1 MAGGEFCQAGKDL
14 GWFIKRATLFFF
26 RRPEGPSMA
35 LPGDRN
41 ILLLLSKN
49 NMALY
54 AATLFIDMAACRR
67 FWFG

>member
-1 MAGGEFCQAGKDL
+1 
-14 GWFIKRATLFFF
+14 
-26 RRPEGPSMA
+26 MA

-54 AATLFIDMAACRR
+54 AASSFIDIAASRR
-67 FWFG
+67 FWLQ